1 MKNLKKI
8 GLWNIPNL
16 SGMPNLNDFKYLT
29 KVIAVNIEEKG
40 GKKLRR
46 ELIKIKKTKKLEY
59 SSVCKL
65 RNRTWF
71 EIQASNY
78 FSEWSNQN
86 EKKALAAYQVCLQK
100 VKNAKEVAEMKSAMV
115 EFITQIKQLRNIET
129 PEWDD
134 VYLAL
139 CNLMEK
145 SSLPVNS
152 KTWLDWFYE
161 MKDEESNS
169 VNLSKR

>member
-1 MKNLKKI
+1 
-8 GLWNIPNL
+8 
-16 SGMPNLNDFKYLT
+16 MPNLNDFKYLT

-100 VKNAKEVAEMKSAMV
+100 VKNAKEVAEV
-115 EFITQIKQLRNIET
+115 
-129 PEWDD
+129 
-134 VYLAL
+134 
-139 CNLMEK
+139 K

-161 MKDEESNS
+161 TKDEESNS
-169 VNLSKR
+169 VNLPK